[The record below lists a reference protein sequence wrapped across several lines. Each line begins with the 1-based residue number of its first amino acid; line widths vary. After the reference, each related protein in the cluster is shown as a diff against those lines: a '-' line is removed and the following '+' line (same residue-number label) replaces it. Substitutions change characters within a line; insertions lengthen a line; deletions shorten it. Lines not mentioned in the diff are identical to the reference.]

1 MESELLPTS
10 TSSTE
15 LFPVHV
21 YVPISLGTAE
31 TICST
36 EVTLP
41 RVLPTA
47 STAVSTCSNLVA
59 TPQTVHWMPGVGRP
73 VEVQEILTESVSLMV
88 TIVGPSAVV
97 LGATGGARQVC
108 LTSHAYIRKCGSTS
122 YVGF

>member
-10 TSSTE
+10 TPSTE
-15 LFPVHV
+15 LLPVQV

-41 RVLPTA
+41 MVFPTA
-47 STAVSTCSNLVA
+47 STAVLTCSNLA
-59 TPQTVHWMPGVGRP
+59 AAPPTVHWMPGVGRP
-73 VEVQEILTESVSLMV
+73 VEVQEILTESVSLTV

-97 LGATGGARQVC
+97 LGATAW
-108 LTSHAYIRKCGSTS
+108 GSKIS
-122 YVGF
+122 VLN